1 LPVDFGKM
9 HNVFHVSLL
18 KPHFG
23 SLPLLRQPVFTFDD
37 EEYEVEKI
45 L

>member
-9 HNVFHVSLL
+9 HNVFHVLLL

-23 SLPLLRQPVFTFDD
+23 SLPLLRQPVFTFED